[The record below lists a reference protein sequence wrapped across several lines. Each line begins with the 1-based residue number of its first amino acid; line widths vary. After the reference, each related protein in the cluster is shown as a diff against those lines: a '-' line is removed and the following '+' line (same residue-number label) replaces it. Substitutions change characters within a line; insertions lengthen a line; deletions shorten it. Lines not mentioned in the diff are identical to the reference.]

1 VSRVANDQSP
11 YLVEFLGLPRL
22 DGQLLL
28 NEHPLS
34 LFVTVMTFSETLN
47 AHAFT
52 SGLSEPQVAK
62 LAQLAQEVSFR
73 EGEIILVAGQ
83 QSKHFYLLLTGSLC
97 IEVGTSSYVVWVQIL
112 GPGDAFGWSALLDHH
127 DTLFQVRAR
136 EACRVLC
143 LDGERLSAAL
153 HADSELA
160 AEILRRTL
168 TLMAGRVQATEA
180 RLAEMCGL
188 KLTEPRP

>member
-1 VSRVANDQSP
+1 
-11 YLVEFLGLPRL
+11 
-22 DGQLLL
+22 
-28 NEHPLS
+28 
-34 LFVTVMTFSETLN
+34 MTLSETLN
-47 AHAFT
+47 AHPFT

-62 LAQLAQEVSFR
+62 LAQLAREVSFR

-83 QSKHFYLLLTGSLC
+83 QSKHFYLLLAGSLC

-136 EACRVLC
+136 EASRALC
-143 LDGERLSAAL
+143 LDGELLSAVL

-168 TLMAGRVQATEA
+168 TLVAGRVQATEA
-180 RLAEMCGL
+180 RLGEMCGV
-188 KLTEPRP
+188 KLTESRP